1 MYPVKTPPYY
11 LVKSETIFLD
21 SIFGGIR
28 VDSRMRVLHESNEPF
43 EGLYAAG
50 IGVSGFIG
58 SHGLGAL
65 DGTAF
70 GSSVYSGYTA
80 GRQAADYC
88 RKLSR

>member
-1 MYPVKTPPYY
+1 M
-11 LVKSETIFLD
+11 KSEEIFLD

-28 VDSRMRVLHESNEPF
+28 IDDKMEVIHESGCPF

-65 DGTAF
+65 DGTAYA
-70 GSSVYSGYTA
+70 SSVYSGYVA
-80 GRQAADYC
+80 GRQAAAYC
-88 RKLSR
+88 KTNA